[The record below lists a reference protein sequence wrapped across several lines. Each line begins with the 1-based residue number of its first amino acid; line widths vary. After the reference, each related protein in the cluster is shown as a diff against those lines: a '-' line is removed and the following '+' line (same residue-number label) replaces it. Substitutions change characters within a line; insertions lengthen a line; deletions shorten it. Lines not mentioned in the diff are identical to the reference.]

1 VTGIVLSTGFVKN
14 ALSLPLLRRL
24 VQLYDVPLEA
34 GRVRLKTNCGIP
46 PLDRADSRLCMFGLN
61 ANTVVPNGDTIA
73 GLKYMARR
81 FVGDVSRA
89 EQLHRRHMVSRLAMQ
104 LRLARHVEK
113 SLRHVHKTR
122 QLA

>member
-1 VTGIVLSTGFVKN
+1 
-14 ALSLPLLRRL
+14 
-24 VQLYDVPLEA
+24 
-34 GRVRLKTNCGIP
+34 
-46 PLDRADSRLCMFGLN
+46 
-61 ANTVVPNGDTIA
+61 
-73 GLKYMARR
+73 MARR